1 LRDARVDDACA
12 ESDAALTEV
21 LAGDAPSVS
30 ACAAG
35 VAIAVPTPRNNASA
49 PTLPTN
55 LP

>member
-1 LRDARVDDACA
+1 LRDARAGDACA
-12 ESDAALTEV
+12 ESDTALTEV
-21 LAGDAPSVS
+21 LEGDALSVS

-35 VAIAVPTPRNNASA
+35 MAIAVPTPRNNASA